1 MRRWLSIFLL
11 VLLPAQFSWAA
22 IAAYCGH
29 EADAAVQHFGHHQ
42 HPDHGLQHAEE
53 HGNAGTAGG
62 DESAAVLDI
71 DCGHCHCQCTGILV
85 PLARAACANTASGR
99 PAAGA
104 DLPSPGH
111 PPIPP
116 ERHQWL
122 RLA

>member
-62 DESAAVLDI
+62 GESAAVLDI

-85 PLARAACANTASGR
+85 PLARAACANTASAR

-116 ERHQWL
+116 ERPQWL